1 MRGARGLRVL
11 VDCRRGR
18 CIPEPAAPIRGGS
31 LSVVRV
37 YSPHDSGYLSQSCVL
52 TDGEAASLPLVGG
65 PVSPQAGPAVPGLV
79 AAPHFPAVS
88 SKATSSSFVLVAANR
103 THTQTCVL
111 KIQYIK
117 GHAKQYNWDIEWLPL
132 GIEPIES
139 SSRRAAWVP
148 LSAVQHCASSCSN
161 GECRVCVDAYAMAT
175 SSIAGRPRASP
186 SSVSSI
192 PCHVHPAAYIGPLP
206 GRSRMRGLIF
216 SYVVAITCDRMLLR

>member
-1 MRGARGLRVL
+1 VRGARGLRVL

-52 TDGEAASLPLVGG
+52 TDGEAASLPLVCG

-88 SKATSSSFVLVAANR
+88 SKATPSSFVLVAANR

-111 KIQYIK
+111 MIQYIK
-117 GHAKQYNWDIEWLPL
+117 GQAKQYN
-132 GIEPIES
+132 
-139 SSRRAAWVP
+139 
-148 LSAVQHCASSCSN
+148 
-161 GECRVCVDAYAMAT
+161 
-175 SSIAGRPRASP
+175 
-186 SSVSSI
+186 
-192 PCHVHPAAYIGPLP
+192 
-206 GRSRMRGLIF
+206 
-216 SYVVAITCDRMLLR
+216 